1 MSHLSG
7 HAKKKKKKFTYF
19 LILTGEQ
26 AIPILT
32 IDAKVQKA
40 SSLSTRC

>member
-7 HAKKKKKKFTYF
+7 HAKKKKKNLHIF
-19 LILTGEQ
+19 LTGEQ